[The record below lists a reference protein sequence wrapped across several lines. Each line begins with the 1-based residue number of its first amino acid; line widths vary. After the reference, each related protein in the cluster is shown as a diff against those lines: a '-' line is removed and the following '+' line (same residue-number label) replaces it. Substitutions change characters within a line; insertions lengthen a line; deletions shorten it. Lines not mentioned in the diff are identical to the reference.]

1 MRDDSRV
8 ELSILADDDHS
19 QDELDGFNVQRCWRF
34 DSISNP
40 VRLLRAIAKHK
51 PDVVWFN
58 IGFST
63 FARSPVAAFLALTVP
78 ALARGMGYYTHITL
92 HTVFERINLTDAG
105 IRFPGLYRI
114 AGRIATRLLLLSGDI
129 SVLLPSFR
137 TELLSNYGVSADR
150 VHARPHGTFA
160 GMLTSEST
168 QPESTQPGSTPAV
181 VAQPSPS
188 ERIILAFGYWG
199 TYKKVDL
206 LLDSIDQIRS
216 QVSNA
221 VVVVAGTNHP
231 SAPGYLES
239 LQQKWA
245 GHAGVRFLGY
255 VPEDDLPALFK
266 SADVLVLPYSSAAGT
281 SGVVHQ
287 ACQYGL
293 PMVAAAIPEIVEIAK
308 EERVAVEFYD
318 PGDGRTLTNHLTRLL
333 QSDDLR
339 RSFSEQ
345 NLLAAQGT
353 PISEVVDD
361 YLRFFSA
368 VSSGFQNAGD
378 KSMEYMQQAKTSV
391 RREAGEWFLSS
402 GIQESNGGV
411 ARYYF
416 SDRQENA
423 ALTTEIT
430 GYYAS
435 ALACLS
441 KQDSEGRYLDA
452 AIDAATY
459 LVEAWDP
466 ECAAMPFECQAAD
479 SKYSYFFDNGV
490 IVRGLLQVWR
500 ATGNEEFLATAVKCG
515 DSMMRD
521 FARGNNFSPILEL
534 PGKAPLPYQA
544 ARWSRSPGCYQL
556 KAALAWYE
564 LWQITKN
571 ERYLAAYRQLLNVSL
586 ANHASFLPGCDT
598 DIPVVDRL
606 HAYSYF
612 LEGLLPV
619 SSETACAEAMV
630 EGIDRLA
637 GFVRILA
644 PLFLRSDAVAQLL
657 RVRLF
662 ADQYGVLPLDE
673 DAAREEVSM
682 IKSFQSDD
690 PDPRLYGGFWFG
702 KKNGEMLP
710 FMNPVSTAF
719 CYQALEMWSQRGQG
733 SLDWHCLI

>member
-1 MRDDSRV
+1 MLVRTEHSRPCR
-8 ELSILADDDHS
+8 LQSQQRLA
-19 QDELDGFNVQRCWRF
+19 QRNRALRKLGLR
-34 DSISNP
+34 NP
-40 VRLLRAIAKHK
+40 V
-51 PDVVWFN
+51 
-58 IGFST
+58 
-63 FARSPVAAFLALTVP
+63 
-78 ALARGMGYYTHITL
+78 
-92 HTVFERINLTDAG
+92 
-105 IRFPGLYRI
+105 
-114 AGRIATRLLLLSGDI
+114 
-129 SVLLPSFR
+129 LPNASFWH
-137 TELLSNYGVSADR
+137 SDN
-150 VHARPHGTFA
+150 
-160 GMLTSEST
+160 
-168 QPESTQPGSTPAV
+168 
-181 VAQPSPS
+181 
-188 ERIILAFGYWG
+188 WG

-216 QVSNA
+216 EVPNA

-231 SAPGYLES
+231 STPGYLES

-245 GHAGVRFLGY
+245 GHAGVHFLGY
-255 VPEDDLPALFK
+255 APEVDLPALFK
-266 SADVLVLPYSSAAGT
+266 SASVLVLPYSSAAGT

-287 ACQYGL
+287 ACQYGF

-333 QSDDLR
+333 QSTDLR

-368 VSSGFQNAGD
+368 VSSGFQNAGERSM
-378 KSMEYMQQAKTSV
+378 KSMQQVKTRV
-391 RREAGEWFLSS
+391 RQAAGEWFLNS
-402 GIQESNGGV
+402 GIQESNGGA

-416 SDRQENA
+416 SDRQQNA
-423 ALTTEIT
+423 PLTTEIT
-430 GYYAS
+430 AYYAS
-435 ALACLS
+435 ALTCLS
-441 KQDSEGRYLDA
+441 KQHSEGRYLGA

-466 ECAAMPFECQAAD
+466 ECSAMPFERETE
-479 SKYSYFFDNGV
+479 STRYSYFFDNGI
-490 IVRGLLQVWR
+490 IVRGLLAVWR
-500 ATGNEEFLATAVKCG
+500 ACGNEEFLATAVECG

-521 FARGNNFSPILEL
+521 FVDGKNFSPILEL
-534 PGKAPLPYQA
+534 PGKTPLPYEA

-556 KAALAWYE
+556 KAALGWYE

-571 ERYLAAYRQLLNVSL
+571 ERYLAAYRQLLNASVAS
-586 ANHASFLPGCDT
+586 HGSFLPGCDT
-598 DIPVVDRL
+598 DTPVVDRL

-619 SSETACAEAMV
+619 SGETACSEAMA

-673 DAAREEVSM
+673 EAAQEEISM
-682 IKSFQSDD
+682 LKSFQSDD
-690 PDPRLYGGFWFG
+690 PDPRLTGGFWFG
-702 KKNGEMLP
+702 KKNGKMLP

-719 CYQALEMWSQRGQG
+719 CYQALEMWKQRGQG
-733 SLDWHCLI
+733 WLDWHSLI